1 MLPPPRPRPQSYFG
15 VNTLGAQVTY
25 DTGQYALRFGAGGR
39 TVVLVFGNGVGV
51 DAAALFPL
59 TGSLNSPSRFS
70 IGAGLDANVYVSGFV
85 DAGQG
90 FNVYSLRP
98 HLLAQYETRL
108 SRSVTLFTEASVGYA
123 FSAGGGLIYPGLRL
137 GLNFR

>member
-1 MLPPPRPRPQSYFG
+1 MRLTVKPAAQSAFGKLTTLLALMSISAAAAQTTQTTPQSYFG

-85 DAGQG
+85 DAG
-90 FNVYSLRP
+90 R
-98 HLLAQYETRL
+98 
-108 SRSVTLFTEASVGYA
+108 ASMSTA
-123 FSAGGGLIYPGLRL
+123 CARMCWPTTKPG
-137 GLNFR
+137 